1 MSASQPSSSPEIGA
15 QKMSAS
21 SSQTSLRATPRS
33 PSRQPSLSHASFV
46 DLLAITPRQEGNTPQ
61 RDWRTIQCKELVAN
75 QELRF
80 VEENIPIEDACKNST
95 YVGFLLKMLVE
106 HGISSLPIKSE
117 SGAVIG
123 TFDYS
128 DLTAFLLMVLGV
140 WKGDPSDTDGHT
152 FQDLAS
158 QSRSGGDI
166 PVKLVKDLGK
176 KDPFITVSETEGLT
190 KVVEI
195 LGSGVHRVAV
205 VREGTDSVIGVISQL
220 RMIEFFW
227 SNANSFS
234 QLDQILPLSLRELN
248 FGSAQVISI
257 NGDQRVLEALELM
270 NTEVG
275 NISTTDVKHLTKT
288 SSLPLIKSSCL
299 HFLSVIL
306 SDRGLDDGQ
315 DSYPVFYVNPH
326 STLAHTVA
334 KIIATRAHRM
344 WLVDAPSEGNSAPST
359 PTIPPTTA
367 IPPPSLAAASPLAA
381 SFPAAASLSVAS
393 VPGARLSGRLI
404 GVVSL
409 TDILNMIGRSSGL
422 TTLDPGEA
430 RRQRRRSS
438 SSSVRASIDLGRS
451 SFDSRRS

>member
-1 MSASQPSSSPEIGA
+1 MIPFHSILVY
-15 QKMSAS
+15 
-21 SSQTSLRATPRS
+21 SLRECS
-33 PSRQPSLSHASFV
+33 PTNKKL
-46 DLLAITPRQEGNTPQ
+46 
-61 RDWRTIQCKELVAN
+61 
-75 QELRF
+75 
-80 VEENIPIEDACKNST
+80 
-95 YVGFLLKMLVE
+95 LVE

-117 SGAVIG
+117 NGAVIG

-128 DLTAFLLMVLGV
+128 DLTAYLLMVLGV
-140 WKGDPSDTDGHT
+140 WKGDPSDSQGHT

-176 KDPFITVSETEGLT
+176 KDPFITVSEAEGLA

-220 RMIEFFW
+220 RMLEFFW
-227 SNANSFS
+227 ANAKSFS
-234 QLDQILPLSLRELN
+234 QIDQLLPLSLRELN
-248 FGSAQVISI
+248 FGTVPVISI
-257 NGDQRVLEALELM
+257 NGDSRVLEALELM
-270 NTEVG
+270 NSEGISSLAVVDSNHNVVG
-275 NISTTDVKHLTKT
+275 NISTTDVKHLTRT

-306 SDRGLDDGQ
+306 SDRGLDDGK
-315 DSYPVFYVNPH
+315 DSYPVFYVGPH

-359 PTIPPTTA
+359 PTIPAATA

-381 SFPAAASLSVAS
+381 SFPTAASLSVAS
-393 VPGARLSGRLI
+393 IPGGRLSGRLI

-409 TDILNMIGRSSGL
+409 TDILNMIGRTSGL
-422 TTLDPGEA
+422 TNLDPGEA

-451 SFDSRRS
+451 SFDLRRP